1 MSRNSHCADRKHD
14 ARIPAEL
21 AAPVMMGAVA
31 ILAMSVMIAIMMT
44 GGVAAQTLTAPDAH
58 TNLPPPP
65 PGNSHE
71 RERAKACSNFGA
83 GFVQLPGTDACVKI
97 GGFVTVEGSG
107 HGN

>member
-1 MSRNSHCADRKHD
+1 MSRNSYCADRK
-14 ARIPAEL
+14 RGKRMPAEF
-21 AAPVMMGAVA
+21 AAHAAMDVA
-31 ILAMSVMIAIMMT
+31 AIVAMSVLAAFMMA
-44 GGVAAQTLTAPDAH
+44 GSVAAQTLTAPNSH